1 MLDLCKS
8 SDLSTIHISDD
19 VRFFFLVDFQRL
31 ELNTTKKKMYF
42 FVAFEVTAKAF
53 LNM

>member
-19 VRFFFLVDFQRL
+19 VRFFLVDFQRL

-42 FVAFEVTAKAF
+42 FVAFEVTANAF